1 MADPV
6 NLKAR
11 SPLAPLDIIHGGPSD
26 AGVVLTEIPF
36 RTKLVLRGE
45 LSERAFVSAVKS
57 VLGAT
62 PPAEPNTV
70 AAAKD
75 IRILWTGPDEWM
87 VYGDEADLAA
97 RLAKKLEGQHAAVT
111 EVTEHH
117 TMIRLSGRHA
127 RDVMAKGCAIDLH
140 PREFGP
146 GRCAQS
152 HIGRVTVLFDQLD
165 EVPTYDIL
173 VRSSFAEYLWT
184 YLEDA
189 GLEYGVRIESLG

>member
-1 MADPV
+1 MADLE

-11 SPLAPLDIIHGGPSD
+11 AALDPLEIIIGGPSD

-36 RTKLVLRGE
+36 RTKLVLRGQ
-45 LSERAFVSAVKS
+45 LSEKAFVSAVKS
-57 VLGAT
+57 ALGAV
-62 PPAEPNTV
+62 PPAEANTV

-75 IRILWTGPDEWM
+75 VRILWTGPDEWM
-87 VYGDEADLAA
+87 VYGDDPALAGKLA
-97 RLAKKLEGQHAAVT
+97 RALEGQHAAVT

-146 GRCAQS
+146 GKCAQS
-152 HIGRVTVLFDQLD
+152 HIGRITVLFDQLD

-173 VRSSFAEYLWT
+173 VRASFAEYLWM

-189 GLEYGVRIESLG
+189 GLEFGVRIESLG

>member
-1 MADPV
+1 MADLE

-11 SPLAPLDIIHGGPSD
+11 SPLDPLDIIHGGPSD

-36 RTKLVLRGE
+36 RTKLVLRGNP
-45 LSERAFVSAVKS
+45 SEKAFVSAVKS
-57 VLGAT
+57 VLGAA

-70 AAAKD
+70 AATKD

-97 RLAKKLEGQHAAVT
+97 RLANKLEGLHAAVT

-152 HIGRVTVLFDQLD
+152 HIGRVTVLFDQID

-173 VRSSFAEYLWT
+173 VRASFAEYLWM

-189 GLEYGVRIESLG
+189 GLEFGVRIESLG